1 MLARLVNA
9 QKALHAQYSLKS
21 TCAAHSSSYCYMM
34 ACKTFPNLVMH
45 WMLSLAKM
53 SPTAFVLSMS
63 ITTYPHFCQTKHLD
77 AWFGKNEPHHSPP
90 FFKTQTRKTQPIW
103 LRLLSL
109 GSSLLLFY
117 MFSTKPCIFRFN
129 V

>member
-1 MLARLVNA
+1 MANHLLFPAFA
-9 QKALHAQYSLKS
+9 KS
-21 TCAAHSSSYCYMM
+21 SPITCPYFCQIE
-34 ACKTFPNLVMH
+34 H
-45 WMLSLAKM
+45 WMLGLAKM